1 MVKLFIGLVR
11 LYQTFIS
18 PLFPPSCRYQPTCS
32 NYMIE
37 ALNKHGL
44 KGLLMGLARIGRC
57 HPFVEGGDD
66 PVPDTFSLRRNK
78 HMQVICL
85 FFSGFTVFCKRRMFF
100 QKILHNYS
108 FSCCTIQNKKVRQ
121 RYEKDENTD
130 FGWNQLFV
138 NRKKKQMKWLWLL
151 IQIVFHWYE
160 VYHRIKRIK
169 SISFTRVLILCV
181 FLFFILI
188 VLLKYYF

>member
-1 MVKLFIGLVR
+1 MVKLFVGLVR

-57 HPFVEGGDD
+57 HPLVEGGDD

-78 HMQVICL
+78 HM
-85 FFSGFTVFCKRRMFF
+85 
-100 QKILHNYS
+100 
-108 FSCCTIQNKKVRQ
+108 
-121 RYEKDENTD
+121 
-130 FGWNQLFV
+130 
-138 NRKKKQMKWLWLL
+138 
-151 IQIVFHWYE
+151 
-160 VYHRIKRIK
+160 
-169 SISFTRVLILCV
+169 
-181 FLFFILI
+181 
-188 VLLKYYF
+188 